1 MFENIIGNDKIKQEL
16 KHAVDLNINS
26 HSYLFI
32 GTDGIGKKLIAKE
45 FAKMLLCNP
54 NAVNNEENNKNDTLI
69 EKKDN
74 GYCNKCKSCIEF
86 SSNNNPDFFFIEPD
100 GNSIKIE
107 QIREMQRKIIEE
119 PIISIRKVYIIDDSD
134 KMTKEA
140 QNALLKTLEEPP
152 KFVVIILIAS
162 NENLLLTTIKSR
174 CNIIRFNNIPDDE
187 IKKYLEE
194 KYNITN
200 LETNMIK
207 SFGGSIGKAEI
218 LREKQELY
226 SHIYNSI
233 DKIEK
238 LDLIDM
244 LKEADI
250 IYKSQDDKFEILE
263 YINVI
268 LFEKS
273 KTNMNYLKG
282 IDIVEET
289 KKRLKANSN
298 YNMCIDNMLFSLWE
312 EINFEK
318 YSRN

>member
-1 MFENIIGNDKIKQEL
+1 MFENIIGNEKIKQEL
-16 KHAVDLNINS
+16 ENSVRKNLNS

-32 GTDGIGKKLIAKE
+32 GTEGIGKKMIAKE
-45 FAKMLLCNP
+45 FAKMLLS
-54 NAVNNEENNKNDTLI
+54 EENALI
-69 EKKDN
+69 
-74 GYCNKCKSCIEF
+74 
-86 SSNNNPDFFFIEPD
+86 NNPDFFFIEPD

-119 PIISIRKVYIIDDSD
+119 PIISTRKVYILDNSD

-152 KFVVIILIAS
+152 KFVVIILIGA
-162 NENLLLTTIKSR
+162 NENLFLTTIKSR
-174 CNIIRFNNIPDDE
+174 CNIIRFSNIPDE
-187 IKKYLEE
+187 QIKKYLEE
-194 KYNITN
+194 KYKITN

-226 SHIYNSI
+226 SDVYNSI

-244 LKEADI
+244 LKQADV
-250 IYKSQDDKFEILE
+250 IYKSQEDKFEILD

-273 KTNMNYLKG
+273 KVNLNYLKG

-289 KKRLKANSN
+289 KKRLKSNSN

>member
-16 KHAVDLNINS
+16 KHAVDLNMNS

-32 GTDGIGKKLIAKE
+32 GTDGIGKKLIANE
-45 FAKMLLCNP
+45 FAKMLLCNEKDS
-54 NAVNNEENNKNDTLI
+54 NNG
-69 EKKDN
+69 
-74 GYCNKCKSCIEF
+74 GYCNKCKSCMEF
-86 SSNNNPDFFFIEPD
+86 SSNNNPDFFLINPD

-119 PIISIRKVYIIDDSD
+119 PIISTRKVYIIDDSD

-152 KFVVIILIAS
+152 RFVVIILIAS
-162 NENLLLTTIKSR
+162 NENVLLTTIKSR

-187 IKKYLEE
+187 IKKYLEK

-200 LETNMIK
+200 LETNMIR

-226 SHIYNSI
+226 SHVYNSI
-233 DKIEK
+233 NKIEK

-250 IYKSQDDKFEILE
+250 IYKSQDEKFEILE

-268 LFEKS
+268 LFEKA
-273 KTNMNYLKG
+273 KTNLNYLKG

-289 KKRLKANSN
+289 KKRLKSNSN